1 MNDSNN
7 SFNFSTSLESST
19 NSENNLFVSV
29 LSVLLILVMLIGVV
43 GNFLV
48 IYVVLNYGR
57 LKTVTNTYLL
67 HLALSDLVFLS
78 GIPFFI
84 SSMIVRAWVF
94 GSFFCKLFFLTQGV
108 NQYTSII
115 ILALLSFDRYLAV
128 CHSNQSIV
136 WRSRVNANILL
147 ILAWILSFI
156 LMLPIITF
164 TSTQPTSPSKIQCTV
179 YFPSSVSQMLYFIF
193 VIYTAIITFILPL
206 SLMTFFYI
214 QIVRRLRHKVSQQH
228 NRSHTNVRTRRKVSV
243 LVLAVIGVHIFCCA
257 PYWTF
262 QIITTAQLLSQT
274 SSILMPAS
282 SITQFLLF
290 VNSSTNPILYAFL
303 SEVFRL
309 SFKRV
314 FYCCLSTNDNQ
325 YLHEK
330 VVMKRRS
337 TTEKTK
343 ETTNSMRKTPIAL
356 TIIHAEHPHHLSNSD
371 VNNLDLSTL
380 NDSTNLTLN
389 DRLLTRHSSLAPTIS
404 VFSLEPSLASDV

>member
-1 MNDSNN
+1 MSSLNN
-7 SFNFSTSLESST
+7 SMNFSSSFDSRT
-19 NSENNLFVSV
+19 ILGNNLFLTIFSI
-29 LSVLLILVMLIGVV
+29 LLILVMLIGVV
-43 GNFLV
+43 GNLLV

-84 SSMIVRAWVF
+84 SSLIVRAWIF
-94 GSFFCKLFFLTQGV
+94 GSFVCKLFFLTQGV

-128 CHSNQSIV
+128 CHSNESV
-136 WRSRVNANILL
+136 DWRSRVNPNLLL
-147 ILAWILSFI
+147 ILAWILSFL
-156 LMLPIITF
+156 LMLPILVF
-164 TSTQPTSPSKIQCTV
+164 TSTEQSSPFGVQCIINFPPS
-179 YFPSSVSQMLYFIF
+179 YFPMIYFIF
-193 VIYTAIITFILPL
+193 VIYTSTITFILPL

-214 QIVRRLRHKVSQQH
+214 QIVRRLRHRVSQQH
-228 NRSHTNVRTRRKVSV
+228 HRSHTNVRTRRKVSILV
-243 LVLAVIGVHIFCCA
+243 LVVIGVHIFCCA

-262 QIITTAQLLSQT
+262 QIMTTAGLLPQT
-274 SSILMPAS
+274 SSILVPAS

-314 FYCCLSTNDNQ
+314 CYCCLSNDNNQ

-330 VVMKRRS
+330 VALKQRS
-337 TTEKTK
+337 NTEKTK
-343 ETTNSMRKTPIAL
+343 ETNNSMRKTTIPL
-356 TIIHAEHPHHLSNSD
+356 TIIPSDSHQHMSSPDVHNPDLFLSNY
-371 VNNLDLSTL
+371 
-380 NDSTNLTLN
+380 STNLSSDN
-389 DRLLTRHSSLAPTIS
+389 RLLARQCSLAPTIS
-404 VFSLEPSLASDV
+404 VFSSEVSLASDL